1 MSPGPADTQR
11 SVDFLGEEVMKGL
24 RKSFP
29 TVPLGR
35 LASPDDIA
43 NAFIYLA
50 SDEAS
55 YVTAINLIVDEGLS
69 GLIYTPPKRD
79 PNN

>member
-1 MSPGPADTQR
+1 
-11 SVDFLGEEVMKGL
+11 MKGL